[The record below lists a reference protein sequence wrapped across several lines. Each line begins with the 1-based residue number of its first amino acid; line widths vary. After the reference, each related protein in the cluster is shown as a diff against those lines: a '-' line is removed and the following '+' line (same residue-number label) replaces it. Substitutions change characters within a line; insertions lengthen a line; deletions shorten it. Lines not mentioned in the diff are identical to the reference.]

1 MKKKIRIVWWIT
13 IASACLVIGM
23 QSYWLYSQYL
33 FVTDQY
39 IHEVMDKIVAVMDSD
54 YQNRSKNT
62 KKSFTYNYNISR
74 DYTSKEKA
82 VQNMI
87 IISTGVTPDS
97 INEPVNLTTK
107 SMLLSDSLIQESN
120 MNLSWM
126 KRDTFKAEVPEA
138 IFYDALHHYIAE
150 VKNKLVKERIDSL
163 ILDTIPEISF
173 TTDYYVSDSTLW
185 DTHWEKTSSLFSP
198 AMELIYPY
206 SPLEKKSLLFTI
218 QIPVNP
224 LLKGMLFQLL
234 LGLVFI
240 LLLVGCL
247 IYQLRIIFKQRE
259 LSTLQYSFVNT
270 MIHELKRPVQ
280 TLKMLISFL
289 NNKQMRQDETVSE
302 QVVQDSF
309 SELDRLSAYLTKLK
323 DMVRAD
329 GAETLLHYEQ
339 LSVKEVIEKALRI
352 TPVPTGKQVS
362 FTTNY
367 SPEKLEIEA
376 DPVHFNN
383 LINNLIENAI
393 KYSGEAVDIRI
404 DAQLQNK
411 VFELSVSDNGFGIN
425 KMDQE
430 HVFEKFYRGSNLPDN
445 PIPGIGL
452 GLSYVKLI
460 AEAHHGTVTLR
471 SRIGEGTTVIIR
483 LPQ

>member
-1 MKKKIRIVWWIT
+1 MKNKIRIVWWIT

-23 QSYWLYSQYL
+23 QTYWLYSQYI
-33 FVTDQY
+33 FATDQY
-39 IHEVMDKIVAVMDSD
+39 IREIIDKVGGVMESD
-54 YQNRSKNT
+54 YNSRSTNAKR
-62 KKSFTYNYNISR
+62 SFSYNYNINR
-74 DYTSKEKA
+74 DYTQKEKT

-87 IISTGVTPDS
+87 IVSTGMKPDS
-97 INEPVNLTTK
+97 IKEPVDLSFKTT
-107 SMLLSDSLIQESN
+107 LQSDSLIQTDN
-120 MNLSWM
+120 ANLNWM
-126 KRDTFKAEVPEA
+126 KKDTFRADVPEA
-138 IFYDALHHYIAE
+138 VFYEALHHYIAE
-150 VKNKLVKERIDSL
+150 VKNNLIKERIDSL
-163 ILDTIPEISF
+163 VRDTIPEISF
-173 TTDYYVSDSTLW
+173 TTAYLISDSALW
-185 DTHWEKTSSLFSP
+185 NSSWEKKNTLFKPS
-198 AMELIYPY
+198 MELIYPY
-206 SPLEKKSLLFTI
+206 SPLEKKCLLFTI
-218 QIPVNP
+218 QIPVDP
-224 LLKGMLFQLL
+224 LFKSMLLQLL

-247 IYQLRIIFKQRE
+247 IFQLRIIYKQRE

-289 NNKQMRQDETVSE
+289 DNKQMKKDESVSE

-329 GAETLLHYEQ
+329 GAETLLHYES
-339 LSVKEVIEKALRI
+339 LSIERVIEKVLRI
-352 TPVPTGKQVS
+352 TPVPSGKQVS
-362 FTTNY
+362 FVTNY
-367 SPEKLEIEA
+367 SPDKLKIEA

-393 KYSGEAVDIRI
+393 KYSGETVDIRI
-404 DAQLQNK
+404 DAKLQGK
-411 VFELSVSDNGFGIN
+411 VFELSVSDNGFGIS
-425 KMDQE
+425 KVDQE
-430 HVFEKFYRGSNLPDN
+430 HVFDKFYRGSNLPDN

-460 AEAHHGTVTLR
+460 AEAHNGTVTLK